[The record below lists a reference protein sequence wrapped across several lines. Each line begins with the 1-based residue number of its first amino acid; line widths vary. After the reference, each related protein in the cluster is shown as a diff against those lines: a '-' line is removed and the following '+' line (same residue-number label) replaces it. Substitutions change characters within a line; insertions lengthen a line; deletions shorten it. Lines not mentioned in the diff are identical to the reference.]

1 MPEGVAVAGGGPV
14 VSGAVHDDPGA
25 APAPGPDA
33 PKGWTWNRSDRVWRP
48 KQRGPVV
55 WQPGASPGPPSG
67 ADAPG
72 SADHLGKDPAPGWMS
87 DDDGQADELA
97 AARTARRMNFS
108 EVPAQ
113 VKADA
118 ASFAALVGAPLL
130 ALARTVDPY
139 CGGILADNFAEI
151 LDASLPI
158 ICRSER
164 VVRFFTSEDSDW
176 LLWLKLA
183 MTLGPVAQAIAQHH
197 VFHTVSVVRDPET
210 GAVSVVRGQQDGQ
223 GGDHLTPPVVTPDAY
238 AA

>member
-33 PKGWTWNRSDRVWRP
+33 PKGWTWNRSDRAWRP

-55 WQPGASPGPPSG
+55 WQPGASEPGPDVPPAA
-67 ADAPG
+67 AD
-72 SADHLGKDPAPGWMS
+72 LGKDPAPGWM
-87 DDDGQADELA
+87 ADELGGQGDELG
-97 AARTARRMNFS
+97 AARAERRVKFS

-118 ASFAALVGAPLL
+118 ASFAALVGAPVL

-139 CGGILADNFAEI
+139 CGAVLADNFSEI

-183 MTLGPVAQAIAQHH
+183 MTLGPVAQAIAAHH
-197 VFHTVSVVRDPET
+197 VFHAVSVVRDPES
-210 GAVSVVRGQQDGQ
+210 GAVTIVRGQQQDGQ
-223 GGDHLTPPVVTPDAY
+223 GGDHLTPRPVDPSAY